1 MRRILCLPNRTHRE
15 LLPLIVEQMPVEVS
29 LHCRMIK
36 FFRNLNKSNNLIV
49 KYIANYAVSSAFSTL
64 GMNVRL
70 VTNKLNISPN
80 ELLNFSEEKLKRMCL
95 SEWFNTVSEAN
106 KAHASVIR
114 ERIDQK
120 ESGGSNFFDSEF
132 CDHII

>member
-1 MRRILCLPNRTHRE
+1 MLDWSGI
-15 LLPLIVEQMPVEVS
+15 S
-29 LHCRMIK
+29 K
-36 FFRNLNKSNNLIV
+36 GNNLIG

-80 ELLNFSEEKLKRMCL
+80 ELLNFSEEKLKRRFI
-95 SEWFNTVSEAN
+95 SKWFNSVSDAN

-114 ERIDQK
+114 EMIDQK
-120 ESGGSNFFDSEF
+120 ESGGSNFFDWEF
-132 CDHII
+132 CDHIIQYLCTS